1 MNWSLYGYIIELA
14 LKRCTRHPAHR
25 SVPTGVC
32 PPAPSTRARAA
43 SGRSMDAAAAST
55 SPPARAPRRPSV
67 SPPPD
72 TDLDGTCI
80 HGPTGTKI
88 DARDPHPHHRPRPPK
103 PLPIR
108 RPLFV
113 SHGSR
118 AYTPALVRTYVRS
131 LSPLLLCRSIESEPC
146 LHAACGPRAPAARG
160 SVDRSI
166 SARACRLDPNPRPL
180 SGAAHV

>member
-118 AYTPALVRTYVRS
+118 AYTPALVRTYARCRLYCSADRS
-131 LSPLLLCRSIESEPC
+131 RASRACMR
-146 LHAACGPRAPAARG
+146 HAARARPPPAARWI
-160 SVDRSI
+160 DRSQL
-166 SARACRLDPNPRPL
+166 APA
-180 SGAAHV
+180 G